1 MARTGIN
8 SEQVVMAAE
17 QIVSQ
22 GESPTIEKIRFM
34 LGAGSNTTISKYL
47 KNWRD
52 TRFVS
57 RPSVSSPPD
66 QVQAAVSAVWEKLH
80 QETQATIDAVKA
92 EANDRV
98 EAVQQEAESS
108 KKALETLQSEYE
120 VLINQHHAL
129 SAQKEILA
137 LDYKQA
143 EANQLLLRER
153 LEYLE
158 TRHQE
163 IKSLHEQQL
172 KRLDEKYLAEI
183 ERLKSHTE
191 QELHL
196 ARQLADTLKSHY
208 EDARV
213 ETMRQIDKVN
223 VENKKCYEIIK
234 NIEAEN
240 AGLKKSL
247 EANIAVSKQLEA
259 QLSEAQILIQ
269 TQQAQWST
277 LKDKRFVTEEIVAA
291 FQSLP
296 KEIACELNIHLSEQV
311 KVVIDQ
317 AAKIMQGKLKE
328 IEHATS
334 N

>member
-47 KNWRD
+47 KDWRD
-52 TRFVS
+52 SRFIS
-57 RPSVSSPPD
+57 RPAVSSPPD

-92 EANDRV
+92 EANDQV
-98 EAVQQEAESS
+98 EAARQEVESS
-108 KKALETLQSEYE
+108 KTAFEKLKSEYE
-120 VLINQHHAL
+120 VLIDQHHAL

-143 EANQLLLRER
+143 EANQQLLSER

-172 KRLDEKYLAEI
+172 KRLDEKCLVEI
-183 ERLKSHTE
+183 ERIKSHTE
-191 QELHL
+191 QEVHL

-213 ETMRQIDKVN
+213 ESMRQIDKVN
-223 VENKKCYEIIK
+223 VENKKCYEVIK
-234 NIEAEN
+234 TLEAEN
-240 AGLKKSL
+240 TGLKKTL
-247 EANIAVSKQLEA
+247 EANIAVNTKLEA
-259 QLSEAQILIQ
+259 QLSEAQKLIQ

-296 KEIACELNIHLSEQV
+296 KEIACELNINLSEQV

-317 AAKIMQGKLKE
+317 AVKIMQSELKE
-328 IEHATS
+328 VEHARF